1 MLNQNNISADSCITL
16 DDGTE
21 IKSDVQIPCTQ
32 EILRKIKLLKNKQLN
47 DPDKIYGWLKLGVLF
62 QNKNTLLVFGNPSI
76 NTNTWKIFMQ
86 LNYYGNRKT

>member
-32 EILRKIKLLKNKQLN
+32 EILRKIKLLK
-47 DPDKIYGWLKLGVLF
+47 
-62 QNKNTLLVFGNPSI
+62 KNNSMTQIRFIVG
-76 NTNTWKIFMQ
+76 
-86 LNYYGNRKT
+86 

>member
-32 EILRKIKLLKNKQLN
+32 EILRKIELLKNKQLN

-62 QNKNTLLVFGNPSI
+62 QNKYTLLVFGNPSI
-76 NTNTWKIFMQ
+76 NTNTCKIFMQ
-86 LNYYGNRKT
+86 LNYYGDRKT

>member
-47 DPDKIYGWLKLGVLF
+47 DPDKIYG
-62 QNKNTLLVFGNPSI
+62 
-76 NTNTWKIFMQ
+76 
-86 LNYYGNRKT
+86 